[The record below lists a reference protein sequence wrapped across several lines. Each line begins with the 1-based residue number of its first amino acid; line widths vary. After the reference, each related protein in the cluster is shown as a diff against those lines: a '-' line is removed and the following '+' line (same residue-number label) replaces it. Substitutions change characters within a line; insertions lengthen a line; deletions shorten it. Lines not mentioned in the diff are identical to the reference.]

1 MDKLMLYISQKY
13 QDNLLFLIKFTMPK
27 LFKKNKVKKAETPI
41 LSVSQEIYNKFKELG
56 IKCSD
61 CSALFTD
68 KSTNFD
74 FKNIKGVS
82 KEVQKLEVEIVS
94 KMSGSFKIADAIVDK
109 KTGEVTTP
117 IQYFDAKDEKTLVTS
132 LSSKLIDV
140 ALVVAD
146 MIKYDDGDFDED
158 RTFPEWKALFVS

>member
-1 MDKLMLYISQKY
+1 MS
-13 QDNLLFLIKFTMPK
+13 K
-27 LFKKNKVKKAETPI
+27 LFKKNKVKKAETSI

-68 KSTNFD
+68 KLTDFD

-82 KEVQKLEVEIVS
+82 KEVKRLEDEIVS
-94 KMSGSFKIADAIVDK
+94 KMQGSFKIADAVTDEE
-109 KTGEVTTP
+109 TGEITTP

-132 LSSKLIDV
+132 LSSELLDV
-140 ALVVAD
+140 ALVVSD
-146 MIKYDDGDFDED
+146 MIKYADGDFDED

>member
-1 MDKLMLYISQKY
+1 MS
-13 QDNLLFLIKFTMPK
+13 K
-27 LFKKNKVKKAETPI
+27 LFKKNKVKKAETSI

-68 KSTNFD
+68 KLTDFD

-82 KEVQKLEVEIVS
+82 KEDKRLEDEIVS
-94 KMSGSFKIADAIVDK
+94 KMQGSFKIADAVTDEE
-109 KTGEVTTP
+109 TGEITTP

-132 LSSKLIDV
+132 LSSELLDV
-140 ALVVAD
+140 ALVVSD
-146 MIKYDDGDFDED
+146 MIKYADGDFDED
-158 RTFPEWKALFVS
+158 RTFTEWKALFSNEI

>member
-1 MDKLMLYISQKY
+1 MS
-13 QDNLLFLIKFTMPK
+13 K
-27 LFKKNKVKKAETPI
+27 LFKKNKVKKAETSI

-68 KSTNFD
+68 KLTDFD

-82 KEVQKLEVEIVS
+82 KEVKRLEDEIVS
-94 KMSGSFKIADAIVDK
+94 KMQGSFKIADAVTDEE
-109 KTGEVTTP
+109 TGEITTP

-132 LSSKLIDV
+132 LSSELLDV
-140 ALVVAD
+140 ALVVSD
-146 MIKYDDGDFDED
+146 MIKYADGDFDED
-158 RTFPEWKALFVS
+158 RTFTEWKALFSNEI